1 MLETLFSDPGAQIK
15 KYAKICFIVEL
26 VACIIIGIA
35 MIALG
40 SFLAGLLVAVI
51 GACGAYLGSLMIY
64 AFGELVES
72 TKYAKVSSEKLPVAP
87 APVIPD
93 ELPEL

>member
-1 MLETLFSDPGAQIK
+1 MFETLFSDPGAQIK
-15 KYAKICFIVEL
+15 RYAKICFVVEL
-26 VACIIIGIA
+26 IAAIIGG
-35 MIALG
+35 IAL
-40 SFLAGLLVAVI
+40 LAAGTLLLGLLTIVVGYCA
-51 GACGAYLGSLMIY
+51 AYLSSLMIY

-72 TKYAKVSSEKLPVAP
+72 TKYAKASSEKLPAAP

>member
-1 MLETLFSDPGAQIK
+1 MFETLFSDPGAQIK
-15 KYAKICFIVEL
+15 RYAKICFVVEL
-26 VACIIIGIA
+26 IAAIIGGIA
-35 MIALG
+35 M
-40 SFLAGLLVAVI
+40 LAAGTLLLGLLTIVVGYCA
-51 GACGAYLGSLMIY
+51 AYLSSLMIY

-72 TKYAKVSSEKLPVAP
+72 TKYAKVSSEKLPTAP

>member
-15 KYAKICFIVEL
+15 KYAKICFVVEL
-26 VACIIIGIA
+26 AASVLGGIA
-35 MIALG
+35 LFAAGTVL
-40 SFLAGLLVAVI
+40 LGLLAMIV
-51 GACGAYLGSLMIY
+51 GACAGYLSSLMIY

-72 TKYAKVSSEKLPVAP
+72 TKYAKASSEKLPAAP